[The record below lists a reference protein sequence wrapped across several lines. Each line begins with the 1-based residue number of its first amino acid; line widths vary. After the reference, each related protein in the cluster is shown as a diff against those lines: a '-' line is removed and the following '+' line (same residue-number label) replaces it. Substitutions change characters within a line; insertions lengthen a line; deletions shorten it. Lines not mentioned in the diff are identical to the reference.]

1 MRTWWNNR
9 SLKTKLQLGI
19 QPVLLIVM
27 FSLQHTA
34 LDRFEHDTLASVT
47 EEAVVSADG
56 VLNGLNMLMIN
67 GIISNTEQRRLY
79 IEKMGSS
86 EGVLNLRVIRNKP
99 VQDQYGAGLP
109 EEQPVD
115 EMDRSVLQSGKAQSS
130 LLMQDGKHAL
140 RVVVPFIAR
149 KEFRGTNCLMCHTAP
164 EGTVNGATSITLDMD
179 KAYAEIQRATYVA
192 WSVLIAVQILLF
204 LMLSWLIGFVVR
216 PARVLQQEL
225 NRLGAGDF
233 TGQVHVQGGDEI
245 GMLAK
250 SVQKVNVDLGQLI
263 GNVKLSARRLA
274 KTAQRVSMVS
284 RMTSEGVKSQKEET
298 MLASETV
305 RQITQSLDEAVI
317 ASKNAV
323 AVADTITSRAGDAKH
338 VITQTIA
345 SIHALADE
353 VNSST
358 ALIQELEQESNDI
371 RNVTKMI
378 SDIANQTNLL
388 ALNAAIE
395 AARAGEGGRGFAVVA
410 DEVRKLA
417 QRTQEA
423 TIEISRKIEALQTG
437 VRNATLGMAKGRE
450 RAEDSV
456 TQIDRTNAS
465 LEQIIQSIATVHEAN
480 AKIALSV
487 EVQSRMTT
495 KINDTIVNISNVAD
509 QTASS
514 SKKTAFEISKVS
526 EAATNLNLLVENFQ
540 VSLSETGGEAD
551 EADEDIPS
559 TDGFANNVLF

>member
-1 MRTWWNNR
+1 MYAWWSNR

-27 FSLQHTA
+27 FSLQHAA
-34 LDRFEHDTLASVT
+34 LDRFEHDTLKSAKK
-47 EEAVVSADG
+47 EAAVSADG
-56 VLNGLNMLMIN
+56 VINGLNMLMIN
-67 GIISNTEQRRLY
+67 GIISNPEQRKLY
-79 IEKMGSS
+79 IKKMGSS
-86 EGVLNLRVIRNKP
+86 EGVLSLRVIRNKP
-99 VQDQYGAGLP
+99 VQDQFGAGLP

-115 EMDRSVLQSGKAQSS
+115 EMDRGVLQSGKAQSS
-130 LLMQDGKHAL
+130 LSMQDGKHAL

-149 KEFRGTNCLMCHTAP
+149 KEFRGTNCLMCHTVP
-164 EGTVNGATSITLDMD
+164 EGAVNGAASITLDMD

-192 WSVLIAVQILLF
+192 WSVLIAVQALLF

-233 TGQVHVQGGDEI
+233 TGHVHVQGGDEI

-250 SVQKVNVDLGQLI
+250 SVQKVNFDLGQLI
-263 GNVKLSARRLA
+263 GDVKLSARRLA
-274 KTAQRVSMVS
+274 KTGQRVSMVS

-305 RQITQSLDEAVI
+305 MQITQSLDEAVV

-323 AVADTITSRAGDAKH
+323 AVADTITSRASDAKQ
-338 VITQTIA
+338 VIKQTIA
-345 SIHALADE
+345 SIHALAEE
-353 VNSST
+353 VNSS
-358 ALIQELEQESNDI
+358 AGLIQELEQESNDI

-423 TIEISRKIEALQTG
+423 TIEISQKIEALQAG
-437 VRNATLGMAKGRE
+437 VKNATQGMSKGRE

-456 TQIDRTNAS
+456 IQIDRTNAS
-465 LEQIIQSIATVHEAN
+465 LEQIIQSIATVHQAN
-480 AKIALSV
+480 AKIAQSV

-495 KINDTIVNISNVAD
+495 KINETIVNISNVAD
-509 QTASS
+509 QTAFS
-514 SKKTAFEISKVS
+514 SKKMAVEISKVS
-526 EAATNLNLLVENFQ
+526 DAATVLNSLVENFK
-540 VSLSETGGEAD
+540 VPLTGTED
-551 EADEDIPS
+551 EIADEDMPGA
-559 TDGFANNVLF
+559 DDFANNALF

>member
-1 MRTWWNNR
+1 MYAWWSNR

-27 FSLQHTA
+27 FSLQHAA
-34 LDRFEHDTLASVT
+34 LDRFEHDTLKSAKK
-47 EEAVVSADG
+47 EAAVSADG
-56 VLNGLNMLMIN
+56 VINGLNMLMIN
-67 GIISNTEQRRLY
+67 GIISNPEQRKLY
-79 IEKMGSS
+79 IKKMGSS
-86 EGVLNLRVIRNKP
+86 EGVLSLRVIRNKP
-99 VQDQYGAGLP
+99 VQDQFGAGLP

-115 EMDRSVLQSGKAQSS
+115 EMDRGVLQSGKAQSS
-130 LLMQDGKHAL
+130 LSMQDGKHAL

-149 KEFRGTNCLMCHTAP
+149 KEFRGTNCLMCHTVP
-164 EGTVNGATSITLDMD
+164 EGAVNGAASITLDMD

-192 WSVLIAVQILLF
+192 WSVLIAVQALLF

-233 TGQVHVQGGDEI
+233 TGHVHVQGGDEI

-250 SVQKVNVDLGQLI
+250 SVQKVNFDLGQLI
-263 GNVKLSARRLA
+263 GDVKLSARRLA
-274 KTAQRVSMVS
+274 KTGQRVSMVS

-305 RQITQSLDEAVI
+305 MQIAQSLDEAVV

-323 AVADTITSRAGDAKH
+323 AVADTITSRASDAKQ
-338 VITQTIA
+338 VIKQTIA
-345 SIHALADE
+345 SIHALAEE
-353 VNSST
+353 VNSS
-358 ALIQELEQESNDI
+358 AGLIQELEQESNDI

-423 TIEISRKIEALQTG
+423 TIEISQKIEALQAG
-437 VRNATLGMAKGRE
+437 VKNATQGMSKGRE

-456 TQIDRTNAS
+456 IQIDRTNAS
-465 LEQIIQSIATVHEAN
+465 LEQIIQSIATVHQAN
-480 AKIALSV
+480 ANIAQSV

-495 KINDTIVNISNVAD
+495 KINETIVNISNVAD
-509 QTASS
+509 QTAFS
-514 SKKTAFEISKVS
+514 SKKMAVEISKVS
-526 EAATNLNLLVENFQ
+526 DAATVLNSLVENFK
-540 VSLSETGGEAD
+540 VPLTGTED
-551 EADEDIPS
+551 EIADEDMPGA
-559 TDGFANNVLF
+559 DDFANNALF

>member
-1 MRTWWNNR
+1 MYAWWSNR

-27 FSLQHTA
+27 FSLQHAA
-34 LDRFEHDTLASVT
+34 LDRFEHDTLKSAKK
-47 EEAVVSADG
+47 EAAVSADG
-56 VLNGLNMLMIN
+56 VINGLNMLMIN
-67 GIISNTEQRRLY
+67 GIISNPEQRKLY
-79 IEKMGSS
+79 IKKMGSS
-86 EGVLNLRVIRNKP
+86 EGVLSLRVIRNKP
-99 VQDQYGAGLP
+99 VQDQFGAGLP

-115 EMDRSVLQSGKAQSS
+115 EMDRGVLQSGKAQSS
-130 LLMQDGKHAL
+130 LSMQDGKHAL

-149 KEFRGTNCLMCHTAP
+149 KEFRGTNCLMCHTVP
-164 EGTVNGATSITLDMD
+164 EGAVNGAASITLDMD

-192 WSVLIAVQILLF
+192 WSVLIAVQALLF

-233 TGQVHVQGGDEI
+233 TGHVHVQGGDEI

-250 SVQKVNVDLGQLI
+250 SVQKVNFDLGQLI
-263 GNVKLSARRLA
+263 GDVKLSARRLA
-274 KTAQRVSMVS
+274 KTGQRVSMVS

-305 RQITQSLDEAVI
+305 MQIAQSLDEAVV

-323 AVADTITSRAGDAKH
+323 AVADTITSRASDAKQ
-338 VITQTIA
+338 VIKQTIA
-345 SIHALADE
+345 SIHALAEE
-353 VNSST
+353 VNSS
-358 ALIQELEQESNDI
+358 AGLIQELEQESNDI

-423 TIEISRKIEALQTG
+423 TIEISQKIEALQAG
-437 VRNATLGMAKGRE
+437 VKNATQGMSKGRE

-456 TQIDRTNAS
+456 IQIDRTNAS
-465 LEQIIQSIATVHEAN
+465 LEQIIQSIATVHQAN
-480 AKIALSV
+480 AKIAQSV

-495 KINDTIVNISNVAD
+495 KINETIVNISNVAD
-509 QTASS
+509 QTAFS
-514 SKKTAFEISKVS
+514 SKKMAVEISKVS
-526 EAATNLNLLVENFQ
+526 DAATVLNSLVENFK
-540 VSLSETGGEAD
+540 VPLTGTED
-551 EADEDIPS
+551 EIADEDMPGA
-559 TDGFANNVLF
+559 DDFANNALF

>member
-1 MRTWWNNR
+1 MYAWWSNR

-27 FSLQHTA
+27 FSLQHA
-34 LDRFEHDTLASVT
+34 GLDRFEQDIFNSAKK
-47 EEAVVSADG
+47 EAFVSADG

-67 GIISNTEQRRLY
+67 GIISNPEQRRLY
-79 IEKMGSS
+79 IKKMGSS
-86 EGVLNLRVIRNKP
+86 EGVLSLRVIRNKP

-115 EMDRSVLQSGKAQSS
+115 EMDRGVLQSGKAQSS
-130 LLMQDGKHAL
+130 LTVRDGKHAL
-140 RVVVPFIAR
+140 RVVIPFIAR
-149 KEFRGTNCLMCHTAP
+149 KEFRGTNCLMCHAVP
-164 EGTVNGATSITLDMD
+164 EGTVNGAASITLDMD
-179 KAYAEIQRATYVA
+179 KAYAEIQHATYVA
-192 WSVLIAVQILLF
+192 WSVLIAVQAVLF
-204 LMLSWLIGFVVR
+204 FMLSWLIGFVVR

-225 NRLGAGDF
+225 NRLSAGDF
-233 TGQVHVQGGDEI
+233 TGQVHIQGGDEI

-250 SVQKVNVDLGQLI
+250 SVQKVNLDLGKLI
-263 GNVKLSARRLA
+263 SDVKLSARRLA

-305 RQITQSLDEAVI
+305 MQITHSLDEAVV

-323 AVADTITSRAGDAKH
+323 AVADTITSRANDAKQ

-353 VNSST
+353 VNSS
-358 ALIQELEQESNDI
+358 AGLIQELEQESNDI

-423 TIEISRKIEALQTG
+423 TIEISKKIEALQAG
-437 VRNATLGMAKGRE
+437 VKNATQGMEKGRE

-456 TQIDRTNAS
+456 IQIDRTNVS

-480 AKIALSV
+480 AKIASSV
-487 EVQSRMTT
+487 EVQSRMTA
-495 KINDTIVNISNVAD
+495 KINETIVNISNVAD
-509 QTASS
+509 QTAFS
-514 SKKTAFEISKVS
+514 SKKTAVEISKVS
-526 EAATNLNLLVENFQ
+526 GAATGLNSLVENFK
-540 VSLSETGGEAD
+540 VPLNGTED
-551 EADEDIPS
+551 EIADEDIA
-559 TDGFANNVLF
+559 GANDFSNNF

>member
-19 QPVLLIVM
+19 QPVLFLVM
-27 FSLQHTA
+27 FLLQHSA
-34 LDRFEHDTLASVT
+34 LDRFEHDILDSAKK
-47 EEAVVSADG
+47 EAATSADG

-67 GIISNTEQRRLY
+67 GIISNPDQRQLY
-79 IEKMGSS
+79 IKKMGSS

-99 VQDQYGAGLP
+99 VQDQFGAGLP
-109 EEQPVD
+109 EEQPID
-115 EMDRSVLQSGKAQSS
+115 DMDRSVLQSAKSQSR

-140 RVVVPFIAR
+140 RVIVPFIAK
-149 KEFRGTNCLMCHTAP
+149 KEFRGTDCLACHTVP
-164 EGTVNGATSITLDMD
+164 EGSVNGAVSITLDLDDAFM
-179 KAYAEIQRATYVA
+179 EMQRANYIA
-192 WSVLIAVQILLF
+192 WGVLVFVQVLLF
-204 LMLSWLIGFVVR
+204 LVLSWLIGFVVR

-225 NRLGAGDF
+225 NRLSSGDF
-233 TGQVHVQGGDEI
+233 TGTINVHGGDEI
-245 GMLAK
+245 GAIAK
-250 SVQKVNVDLGQLI
+250 SAQQVNVDLGRLI
-263 GNVKLSARRLA
+263 GNVKSSAKKLA
-274 KTAQRVSMVS
+274 RTAQRVAMVS

-298 MLASETV
+298 LLASETV
-305 RQITQSLDEAVI
+305 RQIASSLDEAVI

-323 AVADTITSRAGDAKH
+323 SVADAITSRAGDAKQ

-345 SIHALADE
+345 SIHALATE

-358 ALIQELEQESNDI
+358 LLIQDLEQESNDI

-423 TIEISRKIEALQTG
+423 TLEIGKKIESLQSG
-437 VRNATLGMAKGRE
+437 VTNATQGMTKGRA

-456 TQIDRTNAS
+456 TQIDKTNAS
-465 LEQIIQSIATVHEAN
+465 LDQIILSIATVHEAN
-480 AKIALSV
+480 ARIALSV
-487 EVQSRMTT
+487 EVQSKMTT
-495 KINDTIVNISNVAD
+495 KINETIVNISNVAD

-514 SKKTAFEISKVS
+514 SKKTASEINKVS
-526 EAATNLNLLVENFQ
+526 EAAISLNLLVESFR
-540 VSLSETGGEAD
+540 VSEVQEAAD
-551 EADEDIPS
+551 DEDTDPS
-559 TDGFANNVLF
+559 GDTLF